1 MREADGCEVQ
11 TSARLDFHRDS
22 RKGVPEVILAE
33 GKTPDHTVQIVR
45 AFLENRGRALVSRV
59 SEPLLER
66 LRAELPGL
74 TFEVHTASGMVVIR
88 EPGSQR
94 PQGGGKVGLLSA
106 GTSDVPV
113 AEEARIVAEE
123 MGCEVLTTFDV
134 GVAGIHRL
142 FAPLKAMLDAPV
154 DAIVVAAGMDGA
166 LPSVVAGLVDVPV
179 VGLPT
184 SIGYGLGGKGVAA
197 LMGMLQSC
205 SPGLVV
211 VNIDNGVGAGATAA
225 LIANRMGRLRQQLR
239 EAEAS
244 GQVASG
250 QKAEHPAPS
259 EVKP

>member
-1 MREADGCEVQ
+1 MREAEGCEVQ
-11 TSARLDFHRDS
+11 TFARLDFHRDS
-22 RKGVPEVILAE
+22 RKGVPEVVLCE
-33 GKTPDHTVQIVR
+33 GKQPDQTVQIVR

-59 SEPLLER
+59 SDSLLER
-66 LRAELPGL
+66 LRAEFPGRE
-74 TFEVHTASGMVVIR
+74 FEVHSVSRMVVIR

-94 PQGGGKVGLLSA
+94 PSGGGKVGLLSA
-106 GTSDVPV
+106 GTSDIPV
-113 AEEARIVAEE
+113 AEEAKIVAEE
-123 MGCEVLTTFDV
+123 MGCQVLAAFDV

-179 VGLPT
+179 IGLPT
-184 SIGYGLGGKGVAA
+184 SIGYGMGGKGVAA

-225 LIANRMGRLRQQLR
+225 LIANRMARLRQQLR
-239 EAEAS
+239 EAEAR
-244 GQVASG
+244 GQASS
-250 QKAEHPAPS
+250 AEPQDEPAAS
-259 EVKP
+259 EVKS